1 MFEFLM
7 EFPRQYPSVPPVVR
21 IITTDGGQTRFNPN
35 LYADGK
41 VCLSIL
47 GTWTGSAGEQWSS
60 AHGVSSVLLSIQSI
74 MSETPTGGNLKSK
87 TSTEKHTQ
95 GLDLMEAEPST
106 SSTSMASNGD
116 AINSK
121 YTAEVAPASMTMV
134 TSDDTMD
141 SKDVVETKSESIETT
156 IADNDLVDFKNVES
170 IELPSTT
177 TMLVDNDNEVINSKD
192 TASINATIC
201 ISPVSVQP
209 SSSHSSIA
217 NDAASNSM
225 DTTENESSNEMNTT
239 DKTKATETNEAAQ
252 IYNNRMRLIN
262 YYYYESVGDWY
273 ENIINYREAFEALL
287 SIREEQ
293 YKCKTMHETIRISV
307 CDRLETLLNIRK
319 KQHTSINCEVL
330 KRIPSDMPFN
340 VKVTTIMPY
349 IYQSD
354 IYTDDFADISKRLF
368 LWHFNAYLA
377 ICEAES
383 RLIEDRSPFQM
394 MPFESKHNGMSG
406 IFNYSQ
412 LVERLL
418 NIKRILLKEQCTWEE
433 QSKEWIKDECGTGD
447 NLRGQLQQI
456 INSNSLEGMELS
468 LEDDNP
474 YIWNVSIF
482 GKPMT
487 NYDGGFF
494 QLKLVFHK
502 DFPEVW
508 PRAVFRTPVYHCH
521 VTEDG
526 IPYYRVK
533 REKDLK
539 EHLQQIAAL
548 FAEDPS
554 PNPATHVNTKAAAL
568 YFGTAD
574 ERRQYARSARRCAA
588 RSVEYE

>member
-74 MSETPTGGNLKSK
+74 MSETPFENEPGYGKNDKPTIYGPLDLNNVFGILGSSTGGNSKSE

-225 DTTENESSNEMNTT
+225 DTTENESPNEMNTT
-239 DKTKATETNEAAQ
+239 DKTKATEAN
-252 IYNNRMRLIN
+252 
-262 YYYYESVGDWY
+262 
-273 ENIINYREAFEALL
+273 
-287 SIREEQ
+287 
-293 YKCKTMHETIRISV
+293 KETIRISV
-307 CDRLETLLNIRK
+307 CDRLETLLGIRK
-319 KQHTSINCEVL
+319 KHHTSMNCEVF
-330 KRIPSDMPFN
+330 KRIPSDMPSN

-349 IYQSD
+349 TYRSG

-418 NIKRILLKEQCTWEE
+418 NIKQILLKEQCTWEE

-533 REKDLK
+533 REEDLK